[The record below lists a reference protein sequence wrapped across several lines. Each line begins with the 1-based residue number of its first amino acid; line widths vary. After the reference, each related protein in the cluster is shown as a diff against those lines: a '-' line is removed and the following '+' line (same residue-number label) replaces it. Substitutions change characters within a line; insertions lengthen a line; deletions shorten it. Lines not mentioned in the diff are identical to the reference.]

1 MTLTTKNK
9 WKLEG
14 WDVFDAGNYAI
25 EGEYDTEEQV
35 IEAAKLRLLE
45 NEKDQPTET
54 SGGQSDRGVQDRV
67 FIVRPDGS
75 KYRYLPS

>member
-1 MTLTTKNK
+1 MNDK

-25 EGEYDTEEQV
+25 DGEYNTEEQA
-35 IEAAKLRLLE
+35 IEAAKAHLIELE
-45 NEKDQPTET
+45 KSQPNKE

-67 FIVRPDGS
+67 FIVKPDGS
-75 KYRYLPS
+75 KYRYLSS